1 MDQKTEREDGVKFGK
16 IVGRMKIKTQRGR
29 ENAYGYLFILPW
41 IVGML
46 CFVLGPMIF
55 SFVTSFT
62 NYNML
67 SGKFVGLANYKK
79 MLFQDQLFWKSLNNT
94 LFYSALDVPLVT
106 IGGVI
111 VAVILNKSIFGLRT
125 FRTIYYLPSI
135 MVGVGTYF
143 LWMLL
148 LDPSNGLVN
157 TVLGAVGIQGPG
169 WLTDP
174 NWTKPAIILMH
185 LWALGGQM
193 LLYLARLQSIPKD
206 YYEAASL
213 DGASSFRQFTKITVP
228 LISPIIFYNLVI
240 GIIGAFQVF
249 QEGYI
254 FSGNGSGNPAGSL
267 LFYNLHLWNQA
278 FKNFKT
284 GYANAMCWFLFVI
297 VMGLTLLVQKFSKK
311 WVYYEE
317 GGRDD

>member
-1 MDQKTEREDGVKFGK
+1 MFGK
-16 IVGRMKIKTQRGR
+16 VLDKLGIKTRKGK
-29 ENAYGYLFILPW
+29 ENAYGYIFILPW
-41 IVGML
+41 LIGIL
-46 CFVLGPMIF
+46 CFTLGPMIF
-55 SFVTSFT
+55 SLITSFT

-67 SGKFVGLANYKK
+67 KMDFTGLANYKK
-79 MLFQDQLFWKSLNNT
+79 MFFQDQLFWKALKNT
-94 LFYSALDVPLVT
+94 LYYALLNIPLIT
-106 IGGVI
+106 AGGVI

-148 LDPSNGLVN
+148 LDPANGIVN
-157 TVLGAVGIQGPG
+157 SALALIGIKGPA

-185 LWALGGQM
+185 LWGLGGQM
-193 LLYLARLQSIPKD
+193 LLYLARLQSIPQD

-213 DGASSFRQFTKITVP
+213 DGASGFKKFTKITVP
-228 LISPIIFYNLVI
+228 LLSPIIFYNLTI
-240 GIIGAFQVF
+240 GIIGAFQIF

-254 FSGNGSGNPAGSL
+254 FSGDGTGKPAGSL

-284 GYANAMCWFLFVI
+284 GYANAMCWFLFAVVMILTVI
-297 VMGLTLLVQKFSKK
+297 NQKISNK

-317 GGRDD
+317 GESND